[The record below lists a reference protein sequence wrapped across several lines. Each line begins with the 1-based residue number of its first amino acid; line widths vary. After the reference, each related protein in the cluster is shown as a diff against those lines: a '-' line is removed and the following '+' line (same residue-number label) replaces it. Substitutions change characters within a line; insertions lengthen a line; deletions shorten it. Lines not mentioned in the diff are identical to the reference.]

1 MGVADAGIV
10 PGIAE
15 LITPSVLFAGVLGIL
30 REHPEPAVWI
40 VFSLVYIG
48 FLAGMWVFWK
58 GH

>member
-1 MGVADAGIV
+1 MPGIV

-15 LITPSVLFAGVLGIL
+15 LITPSVLFSGVLRIL
-30 REHPEPAVWI
+30 REHPEAAGWI
-40 VFSLVYIG
+40 VFCLVFIG

>member
-1 MGVADAGIV
+1 MPGMV
-10 PGIAE
+10 PGIVE

-30 REHPEPAVWI
+30 REWPEAAVWI